1 MRSTRAVNTIGILV
15 TAALALPL
23 TSSAQTASN
32 PPTGKTGS
40 WSVPRTPWGDPDIQG
55 LWPAND
61 MQGTPYERPE
71 SFGTRATLTD
81 EEFTARQQARERQ
94 VKSDSEVYVPAGQR
108 TGIGG
113 PSHWSAGERGNPQ
126 RQASLVVDPP
136 TGRIPPMTEEGKKR
150 IALARST
157 YYFDFPDAVVAHPFE
172 KFEDL
177 GPYDRCITRGVL
189 SSMLP
194 TAYNMG
200 TEIMQIPG
208 AVVIRNE
215 MIHETRIIPVDGR
228 PHISPKIRSYMG
240 DSRGRWEGDTLV
252 IETTHFNGKVGL
264 TRNGNTLL
272 TSPNLKLVERITRTD
287 ANTLQYEATVHD
299 PDTWTQPWT
308 VALPLTHHPEY
319 QFFEYACHEGN
330 YSMRNI
336 LSASRAEEKKASESG
351 SGSTNQP

>member
-1 MRSTRAVNTIGILV
+1 MRSRYIVTLFVMLIAVTLAAPL
-15 TAALALPL
+15 TAA
-23 TSSAQTASN
+23 AQTTAASSSSDK
-32 PPTGKTGS
+32 GARS
-40 WSVPRTPWGDPDIQG
+40 WTVPRTPWGDPDIQG
-55 LWPAND
+55 SWPATE

-81 EEFTARQQARERQ
+81 EEFAARQTQRERQ
-94 VKSDSEVYVPAGQR
+94 VKADGEIYVPDGPR

-113 PSHWSAGERGNPQ
+113 PSHWAAADRGIPQ

-136 TGRIPPMTEEGKKR
+136 NGRIPPMTEEGKKR
-150 IALARST
+150 VDLARST
-157 YYFDFPDAVVAHPFE
+157 YYFDFPDQVVAHPFE
-172 KFEDL
+172 KFDDL

-189 SSMLP
+189 ASMLP
-194 TAYNMG
+194 TGYNMG

-228 PHISPKIRSYMG
+228 PQISSKIRQWMG
-240 DSRGRWEGDTLV
+240 ESRGRWDGNTLV
-252 IETTHFNGKVGL
+252 IETTNFNGKVGI

-272 TSPNLKLVERITRTD
+272 TSPDLKVTERLTRVSD
-287 ANTLQYEATVHD
+287 DTLHYEATVDD
-299 PDTWTQPWT
+299 PRTWTGTWK
-308 VALPLTHHPEY
+308 VALPLRQNPEY

-336 LSASRAEEKKASESG
+336 LSASRAAEKK
-351 SGSTNQP
+351 Q